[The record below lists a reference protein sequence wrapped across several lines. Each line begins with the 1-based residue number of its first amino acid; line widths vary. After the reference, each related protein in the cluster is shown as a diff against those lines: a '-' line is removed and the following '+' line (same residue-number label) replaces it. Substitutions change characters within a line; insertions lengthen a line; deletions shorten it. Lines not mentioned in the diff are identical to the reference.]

1 MKKKDLHPVISEIPI
16 YMPQCQAIANHLIS
30 EIRNGHYKPG
40 EKLKSVRSIADQY
53 GVGRQIALSAIQ
65 LLARNN
71 LVYTEKGSGTFV
83 RHDLRT
89 DRYNRIGL
97 FINRMNPAYSWET
110 LKTAGEMLAKENYS
124 LILGANFEED
134 FTLSDWLKKKTELDG
149 ILLEGLLDDK
159 LLKSVSAAGIP
170 YVVIGNYDI
179 DAKHPQ
185 ATADIKDFLCSN
197 LAVSIRK
204 SGCRKIGAIL
214 GSPDLRA
221 DRESAE
227 GVTAAIKEAGLPVDR
242 SLIRQCEEDAY
253 ADIVYLLENAEPRPD
268 FIFVHGIYAASL
280 QKYFAN
286 HDPSHRPYVCV
297 SESHK
302 DSVSKDLWDDSI
314 KSNISEKYIVGKAV
328 RMLLARIN
336 KERT

>member
-1 MKKKDLHPVISEIPI
+1 MKKKDLLPVISEIPI

-40 EKLKSVRSIADQY
+40 EKLKSVRSIAEQY

-89 DRYNRIGL
+89 DRYNRVGL

-110 LKTAGEMLAKENYS
+110 LKTAGEMLAKENFS

-134 FTLSDWLKKKTELDG
+134 FSLSDWLEKKTELDG
-149 ILLEGLLDDK
+149 ILLEGLVDDK

-179 DAKHPQ
+179 DSKHPQ

-197 LAVSIRK
+197 LAAAIKK
-204 SGCRKIGAIL
+204 SGCSTVGAVL
-214 GSPDLRA
+214 GSSCLRA
-221 DRESAE
+221 DRESGE
-227 GVTAAIKEAGLPVDR
+227 GVRDAIRLAGLKLHEN
-242 SLIRQCEEDAY
+242 LICQTNEDAY
-253 ADIVYLLENAEPRPD
+253 ADIVYLLENAAPKPD

-280 QKYFAN
+280 QKYFVN

-314 KSNISEKYIVGKAV
+314 KANISQKYLVAKAV
-328 RMLLARIN
+328 RMLFARMN
-336 KERT
+336 KAKA